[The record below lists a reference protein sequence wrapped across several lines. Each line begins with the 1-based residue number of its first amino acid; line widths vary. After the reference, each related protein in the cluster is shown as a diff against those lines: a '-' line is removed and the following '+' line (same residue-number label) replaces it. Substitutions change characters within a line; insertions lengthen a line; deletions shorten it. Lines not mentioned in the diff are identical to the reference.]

1 MRYGYWQTLV
11 ALSFFMPLPV
21 WAQGTLE
28 GTVRAADTDSPLAD
42 AQVVLPDI
50 NRGDSTDPDGFYRIE
65 RIPAGP
71 YLVEVRLL
79 GYRTEFAEVLVTD
92 GATVRFDVHLVEF
105 AFQLDEVA
113 VVGSRTRQ
121 RTVTESMV
129 PIDIIASDALRAQG
143 HVNPGDQLRTMAPS
157 FNVNPQAVGDAARIV
172 RPVSL
177 RGLAP
182 DHTLVLVNGKRRHR
196 AAIITWIGN
205 GVADGAQGPDI
216 SSIPA
221 IALHQIE
228 VLRDGASAQY
238 GSDAIAGVM
247 NFALREDRSGGSVEV
262 HAGGYGEGDGET
274 YMISAHT
281 GLPLGETGFVNLSA
295 EYGNTRP
302 TSRSVQRDDAALLVA
317 SGNKYVKNPA
327 QISGRPRVEDDIKG
341 WSHFGYPVHRS
352 AMLYGHANYAAK
364 SVTGGFFYRNPH
376 TRSGVF
382 QGYRL
387 HPVSRLNVYNADGGL
402 TNFPDPDNPEQR
414 DIIVYDA
421 NGEVASLPGQR
432 SIPSLLVGDGVWAE
446 TGVVG
451 AGGCA
456 AIPIIA
462 NVPDAASLKAVE
474 NDPNCFTLYSQFPG
488 GFTPQFGGDLVDGSV
503 VAGLRG
509 YTDSGFTW
517 DLSGSYGMN
526 TVDFF
531 IRNTVN
537 ASLGPATP
545 TEFDPGLYSQRDI
558 DLNLDLTWPVN
569 DMVHL
574 AGGAEWRD
582 ERFEI
587 GLGQVESYQ
596 IGPYAGQGFSAAS
609 NGFPGFGDIAAG
621 AWNRSNYAVYGDA
634 GMEGGEGRQW
644 GLDGVVRFENF
655 SDFGSTLNG
664 KLSGRYELVHALALR
679 AGFSTGFRAPTPG
692 QQNAFNVSTQFDPGL
707 KKLVNNGTIPSTSQV
722 AALRGGQPLDPE
734 TSMNLHGRSGA
745 GWNGLQ
751 SDSRLLPYR
760 CFRPDCP
767 DTGVCTGAGGGGCP
781 CSRGHHQCGQS
792 GEFSL
797 FHQRFLHSYAG
808 YRPCCHV
815 CPYGPA
821 WTGDI
826 QFRFQP
832 YDHQRSLVEYR
843 RARRYAHSAT
853 GAGITPDEVER
864 LGKVHSGT
872 LAVAGPVELLRR
884 LVRCPGRPALWR
896 RRLDRCRSRLRFRRS
911 AHADAR
917 RT

>member
-1 MRYGYWQTLV
+1 M
-11 ALSFFMPLPV
+11 
-21 WAQGTLE
+21 
-28 GTVRAADTDSPLAD
+28 
-42 AQVVLPDI
+42 
-50 NRGDSTDPDGFYRIE
+50 
-65 RIPAGP
+65 
-71 YLVEVRLL
+71 
-79 GYRTEFAEVLVTD
+79 
-92 GATVRFDVHLVEF
+92 
-105 AFQLDEVA
+105 
-113 VVGSRTRQ
+113 
-121 RTVTESMV
+121 
-129 PIDIIASDALRAQG
+129 
-143 HVNPGDQLRTMAPS
+143 
-157 FNVNPQAVGDAARIV
+157 
-172 RPVSL
+172 
-177 RGLAP
+177 
-182 DHTLVLVNGKRRHR
+182 
-196 AAIITWIGN
+196 
-205 GVADGAQGPDI
+205 
-216 SSIPA
+216 
-221 IALHQIE
+221 HQIE

-302 TSRSVQRDDAALLVA
+302 TSRSVQRDDAALLIA

-341 WSHFGYPVHRS
+341 WSHFGYPVHRN

-382 QGYRL
+382 KGYTL
-387 HPVSRLNVYNADGGL
+387 HPVSRLNVYNVDGGL

-414 DIIVYDA
+414 DIIVYDV

-432 SIPSLLVGDGVWAE
+432 GIPSLLVGDGVWAE

-462 NVPDAASLKAVE
+462 NVPDAASLEAVE

-558 DLNLDLTWPVN
+558 DLNLDLTWPIN

-609 NGFPGFGDIAAG
+609 N
-621 AWNRSNYAVYGDA
+621 
-634 GMEGGEGRQW
+634 
-644 GLDGVVRFENF
+644 
-655 SDFGSTLNG
+655 
-664 KLSGRYELVHALALR
+664 
-679 AGFSTGFRAPTPG
+679 GFRAPTPG

-751 SDSRLLPYR
+751 SDSRLLSYR

-781 CSRGHHQCGQS
+781 CRRGHHQCG
-792 GEFSL
+792 
-797 FHQRFLHSYAG
+797 
-808 YRPCCHV
+808 
-815 CPYGPA
+815 
-821 WTGDI
+821 
-826 QFRFQP
+826 
-832 YDHQRSLVEYR
+832 
-843 RARRYAHSAT
+843 
-853 GAGITPDEVER
+853 
-864 LGKVHSGT
+864 
-872 LAVAGPVELLRR
+872 
-884 LVRCPGRPALWR
+884 
-896 RRLDRCRSRLRFRRS
+896 
-911 AHADAR
+911 
-917 RT
+917 